1 MRRHD
6 RTDAD
11 ATLAAA
17 QWHARQREGAL
28 GAAEQA
34 RFMDWLAASPEHLRE
49 YLAIARIAGEL
60 GEAIRAMPAD
70 AGDGAPAP
78 RDNVVALPL
87 PRRRAHAA
95 PAPRPH
101 LRAARFATAAVL
113 VLGLGIAAH
122 LAWPRTMEYAAAHGA
137 PRRIELPDRTIVH
150 LNAESALTAR
160 FNAFARRIEL
170 TRGQASFV
178 VAAERRPF
186 AVEAAGLRI
195 RDIGTTFDVSLRRGQ
210 ARVDVAEGRVHVVA
224 DGRLLA
230 DLGAGQRARI
240 AHRDRAVSVS
250 REDVAA
256 MTAWWHGR
264 IVFRDETLQEVA
276 DQFNRLNRVRIQVD
290 DAAAGRLRLT
300 GSLRGGDVDSLRA
313 FLDGQPALAT
323 TVADDRIHVA
333 TRR

>member
-1 MRRHD
+1 MTRPD
-6 RTDAD
+6 RMEAD

-28 GAAEQA
+28 DAAERD
-34 RFMDWLAASPEHLRE
+34 RFMAWLTASPGHLRE

-60 GEAIRAMPAD
+60 GEAIRAMPAETGD
-70 AGDGAPAP
+70 APP
-78 RDNVVALPL
+78 RGNVVALPL
-87 PRRRAHAA
+87 PARRAVAV
-95 PAPRPH
+95 PAPRSR
-101 LRAARFATAAVL
+101 LRGARFAAAAVL

-122 LAWPRTMEYAAAHGA
+122 LGWPRTIEYATAHGA
-137 PRRIELPDRTIVH
+137 PRRIELPDGTLVH
-150 LNAESALTAR
+150 LNAQSALAAR
-160 FNAFARRIEL
+160 FNAFARRVEL

-195 RDIGTTFDVSLRRGQ
+195 RDIGTTFDVSLRREQ
-210 ARVDVAEGRVHVVA
+210 ARVDVVEGRVHVVA

-264 IVFRDETLQEVA
+264 IVFRDEPLQEVA
-276 DQFNRLNRVRIQVD
+276 DQFNRLNRVRIQVE

-300 GSLRGGDVDSLRA
+300 GSLRGGDVASLRA
-313 FLDGQPALAT
+313 FLDGQPGLAT
-323 TVADDRIHVA
+323 TVEGDLVRVA
-333 TRR
+333 ARH